1 MGSNRVK
8 LIAFVQDSRGGLRA
22 LALIQ
27 TSFRQ
32 GAKRDLCSPKR
43 APVAVWAIGARFLF
57 AFSSFL
63 LIFTATAL
71 MDLFPARLVFYK
83 FQLELLLN
91 AMTSI
96 YSFAVA
102 NL

>member
-43 APVAVWAIGARFLF
+43 APVAVWAIGARFFCIQLVLIDF
-57 AFSSFL
+57 YRNSLDGSVSCPIGFL
-63 LIFTATAL
+63 
-71 MDLFPARLVFYK
+71 
-83 FQLELLLN
+83 
-91 AMTSI
+91 
-96 YSFAVA
+96 
-102 NL
+102 

>member
-1 MGSNRVK
+1 MLTKASS
-8 LIAFVQDSRGGLRA
+8 SRCLGDW
-22 LALIQ
+22 
-27 TSFRQ
+27 S
-32 GAKRDLCSPKR
+32 S
-43 APVAVWAIGARFLF
+43 LF
-57 AFSSFL
+57 AFGLFL
-63 LIFTATAL
+63 LIFIAATP
-71 MDLFPARLVFYK
+71 MDLLLARLVFYK

>member
-1 MGSNRVK
+1 MLTKAS
-8 LIAFVQDSRGGLRA
+8 FSRCLGDW
-22 LALIQ
+22 
-27 TSFRQ
+27 S
-32 GAKRDLCSPKR
+32 S
-43 APVAVWAIGARFLF
+43 LF
-57 AFSSFL
+57 AFGLFL
-63 LIFTATAL
+63 LIFIAATP
-71 MDLFPARLVFYK
+71 MDLLLARLVFYK

>member
-43 APVAVWAIGARFLF
+43 APVAVQTIGARFF
-57 AFSSFL
+57 AFSLFL
-63 LIFTATAL
+63 LIITATAL

>member
-1 MGSNRVK
+1 MLTKAS
-8 LIAFVQDSRGGLRA
+8 FSRCLGDW
-22 LALIQ
+22 
-27 TSFRQ
+27 S
-32 GAKRDLCSPKR
+32 S
-43 APVAVWAIGARFLF
+43 LF
-57 AFSSFL
+57 AFGLSL
-63 LIFTATAL
+63 LIFIAATP
-71 MDLFPARLVFYK
+71 MDLLLARLVFYK

>member
-1 MGSNRVK
+1 MITKASSSHCLGDWS
-8 LIAFVQDSRGGLRA
+8 S
-22 LALIQ
+22 
-27 TSFRQ
+27 
-32 GAKRDLCSPKR
+32 
-43 APVAVWAIGARFLF
+43 LF
-57 AFSSFL
+57 AFGLSL
-63 LIFTATAL
+63 LIFIAATP
-71 MDLFPARLVFYK
+71 MDLSFTRLVFYK